1 MKKNFIDKNKKNV
14 IVIIAFFIIFAL
26 VSFVIIT
33 TKYAKLEE
41 NINNTNITNLI
52 GKIKSKI
59 DFNHKVA
66 LEYSTSDEVYNF
78 IENGNKDYI
87 YKNFRKGSY
96 TLEDVGLSYFILTDK
111 KNTIKYSKFTRNTK
125 NRKCD
130 IFARYVVKKFKNTN
144 KINKIIIHQN
154 QAYFISKTPIY
165 KTDYENTSNGFLYSG
180 TTIDEDIIKN
190 LSKGFADIK
199 FIANPK
205 INLKNNMSNNLEA
218 VSIKAKIQSKIK
230 NNINMSEVSFY
241 DNESNLLF
249 TIKVQREIK
258 LVNDIKEFILIMFLC
273 LVLIAIIALI
283 FMSNKYRHDLKKQYE
298 FAEET
303 IEERTYDMRLAMQ
316 ELKRVNENLYELAHT
331 DFLTKTMNR
340 RNFFIHAQN
349 NFAIA
354 ESNQQLLCVVM
365 IDIDNFKKF
374 NDKYGHN
381 VGDKVLIHFAQKI
394 KSSISKKTIFGR
406 LGGEEFALVISNTNL
421 EDAIL
426 KAEKLKKKIEENEL
440 VIDGNTLKITASFG
454 VSDNQNC
461 SNIDEML
468 QKADNLLYT
477 AKESGRNLVRSRL
490 NFC

>member
-1 MKKNFIDKNKKNV
+1 MEKNFIDKNKKNV
-14 IVIIAFFIIFAL
+14 IIIITFFIIFTL
-26 VSFVIIT
+26 VSYLFIT
-33 TKYAKLEE
+33 NKYAKFEE
-41 NINNTNITNLI
+41 NINNTNISNLI
-52 GKIKSKI
+52 DKIKSKI

-78 IENGNKDYI
+78 MENGNKDYI

-96 TLEDVGLSYFILTDK
+96 TLEDVGLSYFILTDN
-111 KNTIKYSKFTRNTK
+111 KNNIKYSKFTRNTR

-130 IFARYVVKKFKNTN
+130 IFAKFVVKKFKNTN
-144 KINKIIIHQN
+144 KINKIIIYQN

-180 TTIDEDIIKN
+180 TTIDKAIIKN
-190 LSKGFADIK
+190 LSQGFINIK
-199 FIANPK
+199 FIENPK
-205 INLKNNMSNNLEA
+205 INLEKNKSNNLET

-230 NNINMSEVSFY
+230 KNINISEVSFY
-241 DNESNLLF
+241 DNRSDLLF

-258 LVNDIKEFILIMFLC
+258 SINDVKYSTLIIFLC
-273 LVLIAIIALI
+273 LALI
-283 FMSNKYRHDLKKQYE
+283 TILTLLYISNRYRYNLKKQYE
-298 FAEET
+298 STEET
-303 IEERTYDMRLAMQ
+303 IEIQTCDMRLAMQ
-316 ELKRVNENLYELAHT
+316 ELKRVNKNLYELAHT

-354 ESNQQLLCVVM
+354 ENKDQLLCVVM

-381 VGDKVLIHFAQKI
+381 VGDKVLIHFAEKI
-394 KSSISKKTIFGR
+394 KSSISEKTIFGR